1 MAMLLAAMCACTK
14 EKLSLYHL
22 SEKENQSEMILS
34 FDSET
39 DLANYANQFKESQN
53 RELTK
58 TTIKNSDFFSLWDSN
73 REAVLSKLSPDE
85 ISEAERE
92 GLEYE
97 PEDEI
102 IADPVFAKILNP
114 KREVSVNGKIYRYVK
129 NGVIV
134 YDKTIDTEIID
145 NIDYSQYSSLH
156 HRNEVPIRKGV
167 SFIRLEYQTPI
178 CTETPETRA
187 PILDTGLY
195 SDKLILKDGISIPI
209 TDVRMI
215 EYARGNGDASG
226 FQKTVSSIFGTSV
239 VAENYFDSK
248 HRMKLRTFSQDYL
261 VYTSVGMTVRMQ
273 QKKVGIWWR
282 KKAQEFRYGWTAVE
296 CYYTYKGPSFPSG
309 VTFQNA
315 NTLLHDNSNY
325 YSKPMVLFSVP
336 VVDYKVT
343 DKTVSTLIKSLLKK
357 NQSRINSWMNNNPS
371 YKGNPY
377 SVFSSDK
384 ATGYSMI
391 FPQYEETATNDG
403 REQINWDFRVHA
415 QAGVKIGIGTISTTF
430 SPVSDPAKIEITRG
444 EIYAAVK
451 YNNAWKAC
459 VISTK

>member
-1 MAMLLAAMCACTK
+1 MKTVKYLSMAMLLAAMCACTK

-167 SFIRLEYQTPI
+167 SFIRHIRHQYAQ
-178 CTETPETRA
+178 
-187 PILDTGLY
+187 
-195 SDKLILKDGISIPI
+195 KL
-209 TDVRMI
+209 
-215 EYARGNGDASG
+215 
-226 FQKTVSSIFGTSV
+226 QKQ
-239 VAENYFDSK
+239 E
-248 HRMKLRTFSQDYL
+248 HRFLTL
-261 VYTSVGMTVRMQ
+261 GC
-273 QKKVGIWWR
+273 I
-282 KKAQEFRYGWTAVE
+282 
-296 CYYTYKGPSFPSG
+296 
-309 VTFQNA
+309 VTN
-315 NTLLHDNSNY
+315 
-325 YSKPMVLFSVP
+325 LF
-336 VVDYKVT
+336 
-343 DKTVSTLIKSLLKK
+343 
-357 NQSRINSWMNNNPS
+357 
-371 YKGNPY
+371 
-377 SVFSSDK
+377 
-384 ATGYSMI
+384 
-391 FPQYEETATNDG
+391 
-403 REQINWDFRVHA
+403 
-415 QAGVKIGIGTISTTF
+415 
-430 SPVSDPAKIEITRG
+430 
-444 EIYAAVK
+444 
-451 YNNAWKAC
+451 
-459 VISTK
+459 